1 MDGLRNA
8 ILEALASDGS
18 IPVARV
24 REWIR
29 EPATISTDVL
39 LYKLTRDAWHRIE
52 PHLNTDE
59 TCAVIQRY
67 LLGCI
72 REDPSEDGALSR
84 YEAAHELEAW
94 LDHLAGLEHTREIVL
109 ALVDAVT
116 TQFLAGDSG
125 VRRALETGFLEH
137 VLEQP
142 SRRALFSHWAHDERL
157 QEAWRLSLAWG
168 EAHPNFTKSMRSY
181 VSSAASDESE

>member
-1 MDGLRNA
+1 MDGLRTA
-8 ILEALASDGS
+8 ILAALASDGP
-18 IPVARV
+18 IPADLV

-29 EPATISTDVL
+29 EPATIGTDAL
-39 LYKLTRDAWHRIE
+39 LYKLTRDAWHRVE
-52 PHLNTDE
+52 PHLNTAE

-72 REDPSEDGALSR
+72 REDPSEDDALGR

-94 LDHLAGLEHTREIVL
+94 LDHLVGLENTREIVL
-109 ALVDAVT
+109 ELVDAVT
-116 TQFLAGDSG
+116 TQFLAGDDG

-157 QEAWRLSLAWG
+157 QEAWRLALAWG
-168 EAHPNFTKSMRSY
+168 EAHPNFTKSMRSF
-181 VSSAASDESE
+181 VSGAASD